1 MTSTDGSRRANI
13 TFSDMVYAGD
23 KDYIFISYCH
33 ADIWKV
39 ESILRYLYF
48 NGLRFWYDQGGPAIG
63 VGSGWKQTIKEK
75 IEKCKI
81 FIVFLSNSTIGR
93 PEALDEIKLALK
105 REPAV
110 QILFIVLERTTF
122 GQYPRKIKTYL
133 KNKQY
138 VPLYDHGITE
148 TSLEWILASLQTASV
163 VDDSRR
169 RQYGLEEWKD
179 RTPYST
185 TLCPLP
191 SFHDEDETPYIYDKA
206 TPKPV
211 TEDGIKFYQLSPGD
225 TALHTVYP
233 FCFDNMWVPDEL
245 MQTNSFGSGL
255 GLDPIRGEIIKRQK
269 YELYRAL
276 LHSPQIVVNRALIY
290 NSPLFTAYYVEK
302 AGDDAEY
309 LAFCDLLRCGG
320 LVIALIKE
328 TSPVQRPNFQID
340 ENVFQSWEQVCKNVS
355 PFCMKF
361 DWEDRAHNEF
371 CANERLSLR
380 LQNFLITAGSYPDF
394 LEKTACLF
402 GIPSKDRER
411 FFAAWRNIQ
420 DTVIAWS
427 RKDDAEGEQKPYT
440 RERFYRDF
448 LLKAD
453 ERSVLKLKIDPRNL
467 FWKELKQIVDF
478 RYFLNFTQ
486 AFHLRPLLPEGS
498 VLENIFFPGDETE
511 GDGRGIS
518 SDELICAANNFHLPL
533 DFGAIPLPDESSP
546 LSLDL
551 IVLFRNDCS
560 NSNRENPWR
569 KYMRAIDRA
578 KKRAEHQ
585 TLDLFDAYDIYLAFK
600 DWMSAM
606 YDMYPELQWKT
617 TDSPCLTIDYRIGN
631 RCLHILY
638 QRNNAVSVFRDPAPA
653 DERYDGKH
661 LVTVDLI
668 CGDFREV
675 RKTCFLTEIRL
686 FTSRMI
692 DYTGDMIKRIE
703 DKIQTWERKKK

>member
-1 MTSTDGSRRANI
+1 MASSELHRTNI
-13 TFSDMVYAGD
+13 AFSDMAYMGD
-23 KDYIFISYCH
+23 KDFIFISYCH

-39 ESILRYLYF
+39 ESILRYLFF
-48 NGLRFWYDQGGPAIG
+48 NGLRFWYDQGGPAIKA
-63 VGSGWKQTIKEK
+63 GSGWKQTIKEK

-81 FIVFLSNSTIGR
+81 FIVFISNSTIGR

-105 REPAV
+105 REPSP

-133 KNKQY
+133 NKKQY

-148 TSLEWILASLQTASV
+148 TSIEWILNSLQTASV
-163 VDDSRR
+163 VDDDRR
-169 RQYGLEEWKD
+169 SQYGLEKWEE
-179 RTPYST
+179 RTPYSVS
-185 TLCPLP
+185 LYPLP
-191 SFHDEDETPYIYDKA
+191 SFHNEDETPYIYDKA
-206 TPKPV
+206 TPKLV
-211 TEDGIKFYQLSPGD
+211 TKDGVQFYQLRPGD

-245 MQTNSFGSGL
+245 MQENAFCNGL
-255 GLDPIRGEIIKRQK
+255 GLDPIRGEIVDRQK

-290 NSPLFTAYYVEK
+290 NSPLFTAYYVNK
-302 AGDDAEY
+302 TSDDAEY

-320 LVIALIKE
+320 FVVALIKE

-340 ENVFQSWEQVCKNVS
+340 ENVFQSWEQVCKNVR

-361 DWEDRAHNEF
+361 DWEDRAHNEL
-371 CANERLSLR
+371 CTNERLSSR

-394 LEKTACLF
+394 LDKTACLF
-402 GIPSKDRER
+402 GIPSKDREQ
-411 FFAAWRNIQ
+411 FFAVWRTVQ

-427 RKDDAEGEQKPYT
+427 RKDDADGGQKPYT

-448 LLKAD
+448 LLKDD
-453 ERSVLKLKIDPRNL
+453 ESSVLKLKIDPHDP
-467 FWKELKQIVDF
+467 FWKELKQIVDY

-498 VLENIFFPGDETE
+498 ALENILFPGDETE

-518 SDELICAANNFHLPL
+518 SDELIFAANAFRLPF
-533 DFGAIPLPDESSP
+533 DFGAIPIPDESIR

-551 IVLFRNDCS
+551 VVLFRNS
-560 NSNRENPWR
+560 RIKGKQENPWR

-585 TLDLFDAYDIYLAFK
+585 ILDLFDAYDIYLSFK
-600 DWMSAM
+600 DWMCAM
-606 YDMYPELQWKT
+606 YEMFPELQWKT
-617 TDSPCLTIDYRIGN
+617 IESPSLTINYRIGN

-638 QRNNAVSVFRDPAPA
+638 QRNHAVSAFQDPAPV
-653 DERYDGKH
+653 DDRSDGKH
-661 LVTVDLI
+661 IVTVDLI

-675 RKTCFLTEIRL
+675 RNTCFLTEIRL

-692 DYTGDMIKRIE
+692 DYTSDIMEQMGN
-703 DKIQTWERKKK
+703 KIQTWERKKK